1 MAEGG
6 EEQQAAA
13 TVAASKSEDKRFI
26 YLIKQVTT
34 LLKAKPEA
42 ALKVKEDE
50 KSAKICTAFFD
61 DPDEKA
67 IFIFSPAKDSYTA
80 SHTPPTNFK
89 QKCLYVLKKEDTV
102 TSENVE
108 SCVCTAEFSTTP
120 LEQILTIAQVRR
132 RSMIQFHVK
141 Q

>member
-1 MAEGG
+1 MAEAG

-13 TVAASKSEDKRFI
+13 SVAVSKTEDKRFAF
-26 YLIKQVTT
+26 LIKQITII
-34 LLKAKPEA
+34 LKAKPEA

-50 KSAKICTAFFD
+50 KSAKICSAFFD

-67 IFIFSPAKDSYTA
+67 FFIFSPAKDTYTA
-80 SHTPPTNFK
+80 SLTPPTNFK
-89 QKCLYVLKKEDTV
+89 QKCLYILKKEDTV

-120 LEQILTIAQVRR
+120 LEQILSVAQV
-132 RSMIQFHVK
+132 MNV
-141 Q
+141 

>member
-1 MAEGG
+1 MAEAG

-13 TVAASKSEDKRFI
+13 TVAATKSEDKRFVF
-26 YLIKQVTT
+26 LIKQVTL

-42 ALKVKEDE
+42 AWKVKEDE

-67 IFIFSPAKDSYTA
+67 FFIFSPAKDNYTA
-80 SHTPPTNFK
+80 SLTPPVNFK
-89 QKCLYVLKKEDTV
+89 QKCLYILKKENTV

-108 SCVCTAEFSTTP
+108 TCVCTAEFSTTP
-120 LEQILTIAQVRR
+120 MEQILAVAQAG
-132 RSMIQFHVK
+132 I
-141 Q
+141 